1 MTRGHTRTLLW
12 SAAAI
17 AALVCLYL
25 VYEVYASGNAVL
37 AAAVAGFMAVGFCI
51 YTFPRAYTVR
61 YLFPGLAGLAIFVVL
76 PLVSTIGIGFTNHG
90 SSNLLSFS
98 RATKILLSE
107 VDDKRQGTSYEFN
120 LHPDGA
126 RFRLVLTAV
135 EEEAAPTESGGS
147 VFDLPADT
155 GAGSGD
161 AGSAGAAAGSAGAGS
176 AAGSAG
182 AGDAGSAGAAAGSA
196 GAGNAGSAGAA
207 AGSAGAGAAA
217 AGASAPRVFVT
228 PALDLSKTEPQK
240 VKAVPL
246 EGAGFSPGDPAP
258 LKDVVER
265 DEAIQ
270 ALSIVFPDGT
280 SATKVGMR
288 EFRRQE
294 LLYAQNA
301 DKSLTNQQTGVRIA
315 PNFDTGFYETPDHEL
330 LRPGFRVNV
339 GGANFKRIF
348 TEGKFRGPF
357 FRVFL
362 WTVVFSALTVV
373 FTVAIGMLLAELLSW
388 EALRFRGVYRIL
400 LFLPYAVPSFISI
413 LVFKGLF
420 NQNFG
425 EINLILDG
433 LFGIRPSWVSDP
445 TLAKLMILI
454 VNTWLGYP
462 YFMMLCMGLQKSIP
476 GDLYEASALAG
487 AGPLTNFFKITWPLI
502 RRPLTPLMV
511 ASFAFNFNNFVLIM
525 LLTRGRPD
533 FLDTPVPAGETDLL
547 VTYTSRIAFES
558 KNYGLAAAISTIIF
572 VIVAI
577 LSVVNLRLTKVTVED
592 KR

>member
-1 MTRGHTRTLLW
+1 MTRGQTRTLSR

-17 AALVCLYL
+17 VALVCLYL
-25 VYEVYASGNAVL
+25 VYQIYASGNAVL
-37 AAAVAGFMAVGFCI
+37 AAAVAGFMAVGFFI
-51 YTFPRAYTVR
+51 YTSPRAYTVR

-76 PLVSTIGIGFTNHG
+76 PLVYTIAIGFTNHG
-90 SSNLLSFS
+90 SSNLISFD
-98 RATKILLSE
+98 RATKVLLSE
-107 VDDKRQGTSYEFN
+107 IDDKRQGTSYEFN
-120 LHPDGA
+120 LHPDGLK
-126 RFRLVLTAV
+126 FRLVLTAV
-135 EEEAAPTESGGS
+135 EEEAAPADSGGS

-155 GAGSGD
+155 DTGAGSGGAGSAGAGSAAAGSAGSGD
-161 AGSAGAAAGSAGAGS
+161 AGSAGAGS
-176 AAGSAG
+176 AA
-182 AGDAGSAGAAAGSA
+182 AAA
-196 GAGNAGSAGAA
+196 
-207 AGSAGAGAAA
+207 
-217 AGASAPRVFVT
+217 PKPPTVFVT
-228 PALDLSKTEPQK
+228 PVLDLSKTESQK
-240 VKAVPL
+240 LKAVPL
-246 EGAGFSPGDPAP
+246 DSSGFSPGEPMP
-258 LKDVVER
+258 LRDVVDH
-265 DEAIQ
+265 DEALQ
-270 ALSIVFPDGT
+270 ALTIVFPDGT
-280 SATKVGMR
+280 SATKIGMR

-294 LLYAQNA
+294 LLYVRNA
-301 DKSLTNQQTGVRIA
+301 DGSLTNQETGVRIT
-315 PNFDTGFYETPDHEL
+315 PNFDTGFYETPDHEQ

-348 TEGKFRGPF
+348 SEAKFRGPF

-373 FTVAIGMLLAELLSW
+373 LTVAIGMLLAELLSW

-476 GDLYEASALAG
+476 SDLYEASALAG
-487 AGPLTNFFKITWPLI
+487 AGPLTNFWKITWPLI

-511 ASFAFNFNNFVLIM
+511 ASFAFNFNNFVLIT

-547 VTYTSRIAFES
+547 VTYTYRIAFES
-558 KNYGLAAAISTIIF
+558 RNYGLAAAISTLIF
-572 VIVAI
+572 VIVAV
-577 LSVVNLRLTKVTVED
+577 LSIVNLRLTKVTVEN